1 MSSGSTPRTGPAG
14 ASAGRVKTGPTGAK
28 RALVSDKGARVTSYV
43 TGLLLWVLLS
53 VTFARVPNPVEVAV
67 HLYQEIER
75 GEVFGNFSTT
85 LVRFFGG
92 VAVASVIGISIGLL
106 TGLSRMWRAF
116 LDDIV
121 LVGLSI
127 PGIIWAFLTVMWF
140 GLGWKPAVTATILAA
155 VPFVAVNVDKGV
167 RGVSRDL
174 RDMSQAYGV
183 PPARRIRELVLPA
196 VTGYI
201 AAGVR
206 FGVIIGWNV
215 VLLSEW
221 FGASDGVGFRAR
233 YWYDANQFGGFAAW
247 VVLFIGFIVLL
258 DRAVLDRIIRK
269 AFAWRDAEEIEQEL
283 VEQRAGG

>member
-1 MSSGSTPRTGPAG
+1 MSSKSTPRTGPNV
-14 ASAGRVKTGPTGAK
+14 ASAVRVKAGPTGIK
-28 RALVSDKGARVTSYV
+28 RALVSDNGARITSYV
-43 TGLLLWVLLS
+43 AGLLLWVLLS
-53 VTFARVPNPVEVAV
+53 VTFARVPNPAEVVV

-75 GEVFGNFSTT
+75 GEVFGNFSKT

-92 VAVASVIGISIGLL
+92 VAVASVIGITIGLL

-127 PGIIWAFLTVMWF
+127 PGVIWAFLTVMWF
-140 GLGWKPAVTATILAA
+140 GLGWKPAVSATILAA

-183 PPARRIRELVLPA
+183 PPARRIRQLVLPA

-221 FGASDGVGFRAR
+221 FGAGDGVGHRAR

-269 AFAWRDAEEIEQEL
+269 AFAWRDVEEVEQDL
-283 VEQRAGG
+283 LEQRAGG